1 MKITESSIKVP
12 ESNLLSNPLVWN
24 SLRKGD
30 LVITE
35 DLNKKKNKVTQ
46 VHCQMLNKK
55 ARRPK
60 TIAILL
66 QKKPSAKQPIFTKIV
81 TLIVDFCVKN
91 SIHVGLILLA

>member
-35 DLNKKKNKVTQ
+35 DLNKKKNKREALLVLEIHDYEILTQ
-46 VHCQMLNKK
+46 KLSSGYNY
-55 ARRPK
+55 
-60 TIAILL
+60 TISYA
-66 QKKPSAKQPIFTKIV
+66 FR
-81 TLIVDFCVKN
+81 
-91 SIHVGLILLA
+91 GLYWI

>member
-35 DLNKKKNKVTQ
+35 DLNKKKNKETS
-46 VHCQMLNKK
+46 KG
-55 ARRPK
+55 
-60 TIAILL
+60 
-66 QKKPSAKQPIFTKIV
+66 
-81 TLIVDFCVKN
+81 
-91 SIHVGLILLA
+91 SIDYIEQQN